1 MPLPEFEQIVDEAK
15 REIQEIGP
23 ESLQRMRQAG
33 EDFTLID
40 VRETDEHAKG
50 TIAGA
55 VAMPRGILE
64 RDIDQVTTDKERKI
78 VLYCAGGFRSA
89 LAALNLKKMGFKNVV
104 SLNGGCR
111 GWVQSQ
117 GG

>member
-1 MPLPEFEQIVDEAK
+1 M
-15 REIQEIGP
+15 
-23 ESLQRMRQAG
+23 QAHKQSPKK
-33 EDFTLID
+33 D
-40 VRETDEHAKG
+40 
-50 TIAGA
+50 GA
-55 VAMPRGILE
+55 DRVQ

-89 LAALNLKKMGFKNVV
+89 LAALNLKKMGFNNVI
-104 SLNGGCR
+104 SLNGGYR

>member
-1 MPLPEFEQIVDEAK
+1 MPLPEFKQIVDEAK
-15 REIQEIGP
+15 SQIHEIGP
-23 ESLQRMRQAG
+23 TELQRMREAG
-33 EDFTLID
+33 ENFILID
-40 VRETDEHAKG
+40 VREPDEHAKG

-64 RDIDQVTTDKERKI
+64 RDIDQIVTDKERKI

-89 LAALNLKKMGFKNVV
+89 LAALSLKKMGFKNVV